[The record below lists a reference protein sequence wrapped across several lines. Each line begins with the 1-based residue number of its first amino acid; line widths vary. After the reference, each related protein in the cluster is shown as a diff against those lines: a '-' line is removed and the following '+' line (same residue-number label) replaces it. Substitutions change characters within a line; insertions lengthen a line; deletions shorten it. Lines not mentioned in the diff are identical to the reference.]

1 MKIKLYNGH
10 NLIIDGGDLYVKNDL
25 ENQIKQS
32 IEVKLTILKQE
43 NEIFKII
50 KLLSNILSKKK
61 EKFYYVVTVDLQ
73 LMLNIWQRNF

>member
-1 MKIKLYNGH
+1 M
-10 NLIIDGGDLYVKNDL
+10 VKNDL

-32 IEVKLTILKQE
+32 IEAKLTILKQE

-73 LMLNIWQRNF
+73 LMLNIWQRILSV